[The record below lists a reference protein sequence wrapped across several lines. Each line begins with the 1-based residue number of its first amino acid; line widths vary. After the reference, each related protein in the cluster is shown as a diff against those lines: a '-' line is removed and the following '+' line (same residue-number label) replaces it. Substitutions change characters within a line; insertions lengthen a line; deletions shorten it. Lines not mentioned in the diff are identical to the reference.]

1 MSTRSLQHGPLSYNL
16 DPEGR
21 LNRCGLRWEEIS
33 ATAAL
38 GEYPQNIGREKMT
51 NKFGIGAALGAL
63 MSLTALPAMA
73 QELPD
78 SMIWTSYD
86 VGSAGYAE
94 ASAIADAFGKAFG
107 TRVRIQPSGSGIGRL
122 QPLLQGR
129 ADYAFLATEAFFLGE
144 GAFDFAT
151 PEWGP
156 VQLRAVAGRPAG
168 ITLITAGDAGIK
180 TVEDA
185 RGKRLAFVAGNPSV
199 NVKCEAILAF
209 GGLTLDD
216 VEVIMFPTY
225 SAAMAS
231 MTRNESDA
239 TCTTPT
245 TSQLYELAESPR
257 GIFYPPLDPDNAAG
271 WESLLKVLPIMNP
284 SDEDVAAGLAE
295 GEIAKM
301 AAYRY
306 PVITTTEDKSADEVY
321 AFIKALDESYD
332 LYKDGTAT
340 MTRWALDQSG
350 KPAMDVPFHEGAIRY
365 LREKGIWTDE
375 DQAWND
381 KRQARMDA
389 LSEAWAVFKPENGG
403 LSEDAYAEAWM
414 TRRGEVLSTLN

>member
-1 MSTRSLQHGPLSYNL
+1 MNT
-16 DPEGR
+16 
-21 LNRCGLRWEEIS
+21 
-33 ATAAL
+33 
-38 GEYPQNIGREKMT
+38 
-51 NKFGIGAALGAL
+51 GIKYGAALCGLMTWGAF
-63 MSLTALPAMA
+63 SASAQDLPQTMV
-73 QELPD
+73 
-78 SMIWTSYD
+78 WTSYD

-94 ASAIADAFGKAFG
+94 ASAIADAFGKEFG

-129 ADYAFLATEAFFLGE
+129 ADYAFLATEAFFVSE

-151 PEWGP
+151 PDWGP
-156 VQLRAVAGRPAG
+156 RELRAVAGRPAG
-168 ITLITAGDAGIK
+168 ITLIAAGDAGID

-185 RGKRLAFVAGNPSV
+185 RGKRIAFVAGNPSV

-216 VEVIMFPTY
+216 VEVITFPTY
-225 SAAMAS
+225 AAAMSS

-257 GIFYPPLDPDNAAG
+257 GIHYAPLEADNAAG
-271 WESLLKVLPIMNP
+271 WEGLLKVLPIMGP
-284 SDEDVAAGLAE
+284 SDEDVAAGLEE

-306 PVITTTEDKSADEVY
+306 PVITTTADKSADDVY
-321 AFIKALDESYD
+321 AFIKALDETYD

-340 MTRWALDQSG
+340 MSRWALEQSG
-350 KPAMDVPFHEGAIRY
+350 KPAIDVPFHEGAIRY
-365 LREKGIWTDE
+365 LKEKGIWTEE
-375 DQAWND
+375 DDAWNQT
-381 KRQARMDA
+381 RTERMDA
-389 LSEAWAVFKPENGG
+389 LLAAWDEFKAQNGD
-403 LSEDAYAEAWM
+403 LEAEAFADAWM
-414 TRRGEVLSTLN
+414 ERRAEVVAGLN

>member
-1 MSTRSLQHGPLSYNL
+1 MKTGFKL
-16 DPEGR
+16 
-21 LNRCGLRWEEIS
+21 
-33 ATAAL
+33 
-38 GEYPQNIGREKMT
+38 
-51 NKFGIGAALGAL
+51 GAAAGGLMALSAFGA
-63 MSLTALPAMA
+63 AA
-73 QELPD
+73 QDLPD
-78 SMIWTSYD
+78 TMVWTSYD

-94 ASAIADAFGKAFG
+94 ASAIADAFGKEFG

-129 ADYAFLATEAFFLGE
+129 ADYAFLATEAFFVSE

-151 PEWGP
+151 PDWGP
-156 VQLRAVAGRPAG
+156 RALRAVAGRPAG
-168 ITLITAGDAGIK
+168 ITLIAAGDAGID
-180 TVEDA
+180 TVADA
-185 RGKRLAFVAGNPSV
+185 RGKRIAFVAGNPSV

-216 VEVIMFPTY
+216 VEVITFPTY
-225 SAAMAS
+225 AAAMSS

-257 GIFYPPLDPDNAAG
+257 GIHYAPLEAENAAG
-271 WESLLKVLPIMNP
+271 WEGLLKVLPIMGP

-306 PVITTTEDKSADEVY
+306 PVITTTTEQTADEVY

-340 MTRWALDQSG
+340 MSRWSLDISG
-350 KPAMDVPFHEGAIRY
+350 RPAIDVPFHDGAIRY
-365 LREKGIWTDE
+365 LQEKGIWTDE
-375 DQAWND
+375 DDAWNA
-381 KRQARMDA
+381 KRTERMDA
-389 LSEAWAVFKPENGG
+389 LLAAWEEFKPQNDG
-403 LSEDAYAEAWM
+403 LSEDEFAEAWM
-414 TRRGEVLSTLN
+414 ARRAEVVAGLN

>member
-1 MSTRSLQHGPLSYNL
+1 MTSHRPARLAAASLIAGAAFA
-16 DPEGR
+16 
-21 LNRCGLRWEEIS
+21 IS
-33 ATAAL
+33 A
-38 GEYPQNIGREKMT
+38 
-51 NKFGIGAALGAL
+51 
-63 MSLTALPAMA
+63 PAQA

-78 SMIWTSYD
+78 TMTWSSYD

-94 ASAIADAFGKAFG
+94 ASAIADAFGKEFG

-129 ADYAFLATEAFFLGE
+129 ADYAFLATEAFFLSE

-151 PEWGP
+151 PDWGP
-156 VQLRAVAGRPAG
+156 RELRAVAGRPAG
-168 ITLITAGDAGIK
+168 ITLIAAGDAGIE
-180 TVEDA
+180 TVADA
-185 RGKRLAFVAGNPSV
+185 RGKRIAFVAGNPSV

-216 VEVIMFPTY
+216 VEVVTFPTY
-225 SAAMAS
+225 ASAMSS

-257 GIFYPPLDPDNAAG
+257 GIHYAPLEADNAEG
-271 WESLLKVLPIMNP
+271 WEGLLKVLPIMGP
-284 SDEDVAAGLAE
+284 SDEDVAAGLEE

-306 PVITTTEDKSADEVY
+306 PVITTTVEKSADDVY
-321 AFIKALDESYD
+321 AFIKALDETYD

-340 MTRWALDQSG
+340 MARWTLEKSG
-350 KPAMDVPFHEGAIRY
+350 KPAIDVPFHEGAVRY
-365 LREKGIWTDE
+365 LKEKGIWTAE
-375 DQAWND
+375 DDAWNE
-381 KRQARMDA
+381 KRTQRMNA
-389 LSEAWAVFKPENGG
+389 LVEAWGSFASENEG
-403 LSEDAYAEAWM
+403 LSEEDFAEAWM
-414 TRRGEVLSTLN
+414 ARRAEIVAGLN

>member
-1 MSTRSLQHGPLSYNL
+1 MKTRYKL
-16 DPEGR
+16 
-21 LNRCGLRWEEIS
+21 
-33 ATAAL
+33 
-38 GEYPQNIGREKMT
+38 
-51 NKFGIGAALGAL
+51 GAAAGGLMAL
-63 MSLTALPAMA
+63 CAAATSA
-73 QELPD
+73 QELPGT
-78 SMIWTSYD
+78 MVWTSYD

-94 ASAIADAFGKAFG
+94 ASAIADAFGKEFG

-129 ADYAFLATEAFFLGE
+129 ADYAFLATEAFFMAE

-156 VQLRAVAGRPAG
+156 RELRAVAGRPAG
-168 ITLITAGDAGIK
+168 ITLIAAGDAGIE
-180 TVEDA
+180 TVADA
-185 RGKRLAFVAGNPSV
+185 RGKRIAFVAGNPSV

-216 VEVIMFPTY
+216 VEVVTFPTY
-225 SAAMAS
+225 ASAMSS

-257 GIFYPPLDPDNAAG
+257 GIHYAPLEADNAEG
-271 WESLLKVLPIMNP
+271 WEGLLKVLPIMGP
-284 SDEDVAAGLAE
+284 SDEDVAAGLEE

-306 PVITTTEDKSADEVY
+306 PVITTTAEKSADDVY
-321 AFIKALDESYD
+321 AFIKALDETYD

-340 MTRWALDQSG
+340 MARWSLDKSG
-350 KPAMDVPFHEGAIRY
+350 RPAIDVPFHEGAVRY
-365 LREKGIWTDE
+365 LKEKGIWTAE
-375 DQAWND
+375 DDAWNE
-381 KRQARMDA
+381 RRTERMDA
-389 LSEAWAVFKPENGG
+389 LLEAWDSFKSENEG
-403 LSEDAYAEAWM
+403 LSGEEFAEAWM
-414 TRRGEVLSTLN
+414 ARRAEVVAGLN